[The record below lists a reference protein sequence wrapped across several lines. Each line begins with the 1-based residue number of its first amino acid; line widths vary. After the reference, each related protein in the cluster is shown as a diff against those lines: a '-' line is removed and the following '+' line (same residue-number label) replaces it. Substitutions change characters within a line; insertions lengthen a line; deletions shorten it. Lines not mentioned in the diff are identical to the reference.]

1 MEHRPLESNQME
13 LYDPFNYVTSLSRS
27 LRALSARYMVEVF
40 EYSHNSRVSFPTS
53 EILKKPKQAQDL
65 LLSGCRIKQ
74 NNVGICELQYFMLT
88 AAFVE

>member
-1 MEHRPLESNQME
+1 MH
-13 LYDPFNYVTSLSRS
+13 TTW
-27 LRALSARYMVEVF
+27 VEVF

-88 AAFVE
+88 LLLLNDLIELVPFVLLLQLKLNQSCLI